1 MSRYEIFKNTFQFG
15 RFLLLGFL
23 SGVPYFWIAITLP
36 LCVANQTGYSGY
48 FKGLSVLFLPY
59 AIKPFFASILHYCAA
74 FVQHR
79 CFLKYSVLSAQSVIM
94 LCLYHSAQCMNPL
107 AFKKLWMWSLI
118 IACFGAI
125 QDIILEVYRITVSEK
140 STHSSENLLG
150 NQTGF
155 RLAGLFVSSG
165 ALGLAHYGSWKL
177 SSYGIIL
184 GISIGMI
191 VIVLDSSFSKVSFP
205 QEPGCL
211 SYWNSLKKE
220 LDDFFSWDR
229 VPWWLL
235 IHLFAYKVIDAF
247 IRWMLPVFLYKQG
260 YSNIELMY
268 ADKGLGWASV
278 LLGGFLAHK
287 ILHHISLKNALLGWG
302 ILQTM
307 ADSTCLLQW
316 YFGKHMGLLFFNSFI
331 HQLLSGGGNL
341 LVWVYISDYCRS
353 SHTMMRYSIVS
364 SCFTLD
370 RLCVAWCASWI
381 YGCTEPV
388 LFFILAMVF
397 AALSSM
403 TFLYPSQ
410 RKSVHT

>member
-1 MSRYEIFKNTFQFG
+1 MRSPKKIFQFG

-36 LCVANQTGYSGY
+36 LCIANQTGHSGY
-48 FKGLSVLFLPY
+48 FKGLSVLFFPY
-59 AIKPFFASILHYCAA
+59 VIKPFFASVLHYCAA
-74 FVQHR
+74 SVSHR
-79 CFLKYSVLSAQSVIM
+79 YFLKYAVLSAQTVIM
-94 LCLYHSAQCMNPL
+94 GCLYQSAQCMIPL
-107 AFKKLWMWSLI
+107 EFEKLWVWSFI
-118 IACFGAI
+118 IACAGAI
-125 QDIILEVYRITVSEK
+125 QDIILEAYRITVSK
-140 STHSSENLLG
+140 TSVLSSQNLLG

-184 GISIGMI
+184 GISIAMM
-191 VIVLDSSFSKVSFP
+191 VIVLDSSFSKTLFTK
-205 QEPGCL
+205 EPESL

-220 LDDFFSWDR
+220 LTDFFSWHR

-235 IHLFAYKVIDAF
+235 IHLFSYKITDAF

-268 ADKGLGWASV
+268 ADKGLGWGSV
-278 LLGGFLAHK
+278 LLGGFCAHK
-287 ILHHISLKNALLGWG
+287 ILCHISLKSALLGWG

-307 ADSTCLLQW
+307 ADSTCLVQL
-316 YFGKHMGLLFFNSFI
+316 YLGKHMGLLFFNSFI

-341 LVWVYISDYCRS
+341 LIWIYISDYYRS
-353 SHTMMRYSIVS
+353 SHTMMRYSIIS

-370 RLCVAWCASWI
+370 R
-381 YGCTEPV
+381 
-388 LFFILAMVF
+388 
-397 AALSSM
+397 
-403 TFLYPSQ
+403 
-410 RKSVHT
+410 